1 MNSLQKVQHAH
12 RPRWRVTIN
21 HSSTM
26 GTVLSHD
33 YVTSLYVNNDV
44 AVSDGVKLYG
54 DERKCKEK
62 DVEFKTKVQ
71 LACM

>member
-1 MNSLQKVQHAH
+1 
-12 RPRWRVTIN
+12 
-21 HSSTM
+21 M